1 VGKIPRTKG
10 AKNKK
15 TLLKEKKL
23 QKTVDAKVKS
33 DGKQVDVEPIVI
45 PEEPKQRMALRL
57 FTLEKKVHDDFMNY
71 IFQLGDPKL
80 YESYI
85 VNEIMT
91 KYVNGKIK
99 LPKIDRDKL
108 HEYML
113 AFGKVGFEPDVIHEV
128 DEFKA
133 ANRLIHRKQNSF
145 IQYQYAIVVDP
156 DIKLSMSKTISTSY
170 LVNEL
175 LKLYS
180 ADAIKIDLR
189 DFRIKEWEPKY
200 KYVMKKESKSK

>member
-1 VGKIPRTKG
+1 MGKIPRTKG

-15 TLLKEKKL
+15 TILKEKKL
-23 QKTVDAKVKS
+23 QKNVTDKVIS
-33 DGKQVDVEPIVI
+33 STPIEPVI
-45 PEEPKQRMALRL
+45 FEEPKHRIALRL
-57 FTLEKKVHDDFMNY
+57 FTLEKKVHDDFINH
-71 IFQLGDPKL
+71 IAQLGDSKL

-99 LPKIDRDKL
+99 LPKIDRNRVND
-108 HEYML
+108 YML
-113 AFGKVGFEPDVIHEV
+113 AFGRVGFEPGVIHEF

-133 ANRLIHRKQNSF
+133 ANRLIHKKQNSF

-156 DIKLSMSKTISTSY
+156 DIKLSMSGDVSTSY

-175 LKLYS
+175 LKLYIIG
-180 ADAIKIDLR
+180 DIKIDLR

-200 KYVMKKESKSK
+200 KYVIKKEAKLK

>member
-1 VGKIPRTKG
+1 MPRTKG

-23 QKTVDAKVKS
+23 QKTVDIKIKS
-33 DGKQVDVEPIVI
+33 DGKSVVVEPIVI
-45 PEEPKQRMALRL
+45 IEEPKQRMALRL
-57 FTLEKKVHDDFMNY
+57 FTLEKKVHDDFINH
-71 IFQLGDPKL
+71 ISQLGDSKL

-99 LPKIDRDKL
+99 LPKIDLDRL

-113 AFGKVGFEPDVIHEV
+113 AFGKVGFEPDIIHEV

-156 DIKLSMSKTISTSY
+156 DIKLSMSSDISTSY

-175 LKLYS
+175 LKLYIIGN
-180 ADAIKIDLR
+180 IKIDLR

-200 KYVMKKESKSK
+200 KYVVKKESKLK